1 MNDALNLP
9 SAEFLERYDVVAPRY
24 TSYPTAPVWTPT
36 FGAEAY
42 RDHLRS
48 LAAAA
53 GSTATGA
60 RRTGSLY
67 FHIPFCEHRCAFCA
81 CNVIIS
87 KRQAVA
93 NPYVAS
99 LTREMALVREAFPLD
114 LDIQQMHWGGG
125 TPNYLTEEQFR
136 QLVSAIR
143 ARFQFHPDAEISI
156 EVDPRHTSPEQIALL
171 RELGFNRLSFG
182 VQDFDPRVQAAID
195 RHQTVEQAE
204 SAADAARKNGFL
216 SVNFDLI
223 YGLPYQTQA
232 TFAATLE
239 TVKRLSPDRIA
250 LYNFAYL
257 PARLK
262 HQEKV
267 DVEALP
273 RGVAKFD
280 LFLQAVEG
288 LTAAGYE
295 YIGMDHFAKPQDDLA
310 VAWRERTIQ
319 RNFMG
324 YTTRAGHDLFSFGT
338 SSISLVGD
346 AYAQNVKH
354 LATFER
360 EVAEGRLPI
369 ERGLKLSAED
379 LLRKRVISDLM
390 CFGRCEKSAV
400 EREFHIDFDRH
411 FAAELQA
418 LAPVLADGLAVVTN
432 QRVEVTA
439 LGQAMLRN
447 VAVVFDAYLL
457 QPNKPQTQFSR
468 AV

>member
-1 MNDALNLP
+1 MTDTLHLP
-9 SAEFLERYDVVAPRY
+9 SAEFLQRYDVSAPRY
-24 TSYPTAPVWTPT
+24 TSYPTAPVWSEN
-36 FGAEAY
+36 FNADAY
-42 RDHLRS
+42 VAHLQS
-48 LAAAA
+48 LPQATR
-53 GSTATGA
+53 TA
-60 RRTGSLY
+60 SLY
-67 FHIPFCEHRCAFCA
+67 FHIPFCEHRCSFCA

-87 KRQAVA
+87 KRQSVA
-93 NPYVAS
+93 NPYVEHLQTEMS
-99 LTREMALVREAFPLD
+99 LTRRAFAGD
-114 LDIQQMHWGGG
+114 LDVRQMHWGGG
-125 TPNYLTEEQFR
+125 TPNYLTAAQFR
-136 QLVSAIR
+136 ALLAGIHD
-143 ARFQFHPDAEISI
+143 RFQFHPDAEVSI
-156 EVDPRHTSPEQIALL
+156 EIDPRHTDAEQIALL

-182 VQDFDPRVQAAID
+182 VQDFDQRVQAAID

-204 SAADAARKNGFL
+204 IATAAARQQGFL

-232 TFAATLE
+232 TFAATLD

-257 PARLK
+257 PSRLK

-267 DVEALP
+267 DIEAMP
-273 RGVAKFD
+273 RGVAKFE

-295 YIGMDHFAKPQDDLA
+295 YIGMDHFAKPGDELA
-310 VAWRERTIQ
+310 TAWRDRTIQ

-324 YTTRAGHDLFSFGT
+324 YTTRAGHDLFAFGT

-354 LATFER
+354 LATYQR
-360 EVAEGRLPI
+360 EVGAGRLPI
-369 ERGLKLSAED
+369 ERGMKLSAED
-379 LLRKRVISDLM
+379 RLRKRVIGDLM
-390 CFGRCEKSAV
+390 CFGRCDKAAV
-400 EREFHIDFDRH
+400 SREYQIDFDRH

-418 LAPVLADGLAVVTN
+418 LDPIVADGLAVN
-432 QRVEVTA
+432 SAARVEVTQ

-447 VAVVFDAYLL
+447 VAMHFDEYLRK
-457 QPNKPQTQFSR
+457 PNKPHAQFSR